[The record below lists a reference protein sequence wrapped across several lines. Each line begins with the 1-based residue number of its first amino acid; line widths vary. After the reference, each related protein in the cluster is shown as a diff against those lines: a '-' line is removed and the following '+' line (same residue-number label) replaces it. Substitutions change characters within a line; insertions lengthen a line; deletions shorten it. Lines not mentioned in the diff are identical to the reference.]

1 MRLVLPT
8 PPSPMKTILNFGVSY
23 ATLLIDEG
31 EKMVDKIYNVRRLV
45 SGEKLMIVT
54 VGQRM
59 DGEPRGGHTTT
70 QIGKCTNVT
79 HHVADYQ

>member
-1 MRLVLPT
+1 M
-8 PPSPMKTILNFGVSY
+8 
-23 ATLLIDEG
+23 A
-31 EKMVDKIYNVRRLV
+31 DKIYNVRRLV

-70 QIGKCTNVT
+70 QIGKCRYVT

>member
-1 MRLVLPT
+1 M
-8 PPSPMKTILNFGVSY
+8 STILNFGVSY
-23 ATLLIDEG
+23 AKILIDEG
-31 EKMVDKIYNVRRLV
+31 EKLSIRYNIRRLV

-70 QIGKCTNVT
+70 QTGKCRNVT
-79 HHVADYQ
+79 HHVAD